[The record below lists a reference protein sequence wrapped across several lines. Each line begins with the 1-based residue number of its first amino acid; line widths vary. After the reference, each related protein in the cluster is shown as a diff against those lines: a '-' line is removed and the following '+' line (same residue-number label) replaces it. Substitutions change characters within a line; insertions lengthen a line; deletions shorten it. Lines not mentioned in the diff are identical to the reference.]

1 MSTTH
6 NIDKKFLAKLGQE
19 IAANR
24 KLRGLTQND
33 LAEATNVE
41 PETISRF
48 ERGMTAP
55 SLQRLIEIAN
65 VLGVGLHN
73 LLTSASPL
81 KQDGLIALET
91 QMSKLSTRD
100 QAFVIETA
108 TRLTEHL
115 KPSK

>member
-6 NIDKKFLAKLGQE
+6 NIDKKFLATLGQK
-19 IAANR
+19 IAAAR
-24 KLRGLTQND
+24 KLKGLTQND
-33 LAEATNVE
+33 LAEAANVE

-55 SLQRLIEIAN
+55 SLQRLIEIAS
-65 VLGVGLHN
+65 VLGVGLHT

-81 KQDGLIALET
+81 KQDGLIALEA
-91 QMSKLSTRD
+91 QMNKLSTRD
-100 QAFVIETA
+100 QAIVLEVA

-115 KPSK
+115 KATH